1 MRLRSLTAGA
11 CLLAISGCS
20 FPPLVTPSVRQNA
33 DEFSRTMDDYTDQAL
48 LANVLRARDFA
59 PLNFAE
65 LTNISGQFTF
75 QEQAGLNAPFGNVL
89 GPGRNLAT
97 AGVNATA
104 TPTITLGD
112 LNTQNFMATMV
123 QPVSATYVA
132 SKWNAG
138 LPHALLLYLF
148 VKSIEFADDPAP
160 HLNDPDHM
168 ADFRALVDQMLAD
181 DAELKSLVL
190 LDPVGTPLPFTNGP
204 ASSGG
209 MQIQMGNT
217 PAISAL
223 NLINGLND
231 GQLHS
236 ANAPCPGGSS
246 GCAQIYKEY
255 PASIAL
261 CVPTTHDPAD
271 DQYKFAGHVVY
282 AAPDPGAPSS
292 ARARAGLSL
301 LGAAIAN
308 TAPILPTSNNNG
320 GGGGNSGPGGGGG
333 PGGGQ
338 SSSTVGTM
346 QELNTALVG
355 GRVSTILDRGD
366 CATDQI
372 VLSPSADQML
382 ESTSL
387 RGARIEWRSIA
398 DVIQYLGAIARNQND
413 PTRVPGWG
421 QGQILFYV
429 NQGRSGRITLSYEGE
444 HYSIPGELQAG
455 DGNDPNNHSLEALS
469 LLNELIGTAKQSTDL
484 PQL

>member
-1 MRLRSLTAGA
+1 MTARSLLAGT
-11 CLLAISGCS
+11 CLLALSSCRL
-20 FPPLVTPSVRQNA
+20 PPLFTPSVRQNA
-33 DEFSRTMDDYTDQAL
+33 DEFSQTMDDFTDKAL

-65 LTNISGQFTF
+65 LTNISGQFSF
-75 QEQAGLNAPFGNVL
+75 SEQVGLSNPFGNVL
-89 GPGRNLAT
+89 GPGRNTAT
-97 AGVNATA
+97 SGVSASA

-123 QPVSATYVA
+123 QPVSATYIA
-132 SKWNAG
+132 SKWNEG

-148 VKSIEFADDPAP
+148 VKSIRFADDRAP

-168 ADFRALVDQMLAD
+168 ADFRALVDQMLSQN
-181 DAELKSLVL
+181 AELKSLVL
-190 LDPVGTPLPFTNGP
+190 LDPVGTPLPFTNGTS
-204 ASSGG
+204 SSGG
-209 MQIQMGNT
+209 MQISMGNT

-223 NLINGLND
+223 TLINGLND

-236 ANAPCPGGSS
+236 ANAPCPGGGA

-255 PASIAL
+255 PASIVL
-261 CVPTTHDPAD
+261 CLPTTHDPAD

-282 AAPDPGAPSS
+282 AAPEGGAFGG

-308 TAPILPTSNNNG
+308 IVPILPSSNNG

-333 PGGGQ
+333 GGPGGQ
-338 SSSTVGTM
+338 SSTTLGTM
-346 QELNTALVG
+346 QELNAAMVG
-355 GRVSTILDRGD
+355 GRVSSILDRND

-372 VLSPSADQML
+372 VLSPNADQML
-382 ESTSL
+382 ESTSR
-387 RGARIEWRSIA
+387 RGARIEWRSISE
-398 DVIQYLGAIARNQND
+398 VIQYLGAIARNQNV
-413 PTRVPGWG
+413 PSRVPGWD
-421 QGQILFYV
+421 QDQTLFRI
-429 NQGRSGRITLSYEGE
+429 NHGESGRISIIYEGTR
-444 HYSIPGELQAG
+444 YSIPGELQAVA
-455 DGNDPNNHSLEALS
+455 GNDPNNHSLETLS